1 MKPLESLAV
10 PSIRL
15 RRKPLVHALKAVALG
30 ASLACA
36 APIAVYA
43 ENSSA
48 QLQQFNI
55 PAGELGG
62 ALEQFAR
69 RSGVNINYDSALL
82 AGKKTAGVQ
91 GNYSQQEVL
100 NILLEGTGLEA
111 IHHEGGYSLKVM
123 KTVGL
128 DMMNTVTVYGRKR
141 DDQVGNIPQS
151 VSVLDQDVLSYGTAN
166 TVGHVLEAVPGAMRE
181 GSSLDMFADD
191 YLIRGFSSEQ
201 SINGLSFRQTD
212 HPTDLVNV
220 ERIEVLKGP
229 SSVLY
234 GQMEPGG
241 TINVV
246 TKQPLDH
253 YQANASVELGS
264 YNQKRTTL
272 DVTGPINES
281 VRARVNLALQDGESS
296 VDFLDYKRM
305 FIAPNVTIDLTDTTN
320 LTIEGSYSQNEWT
333 GVHGG
338 APLEGALLS
347 NPNGQYDKSFNPAGP
362 NSATERN
369 SADLNIRL
377 TEALTDNLDARFSYS
392 YTHNKADWNEYVNFG
407 LAADNRTLN
416 RLVFVG
422 KDTYT
427 KDHEIIMDLTG
438 EFDTG
443 DWEHSFIVGVN
454 YRDTKSA
461 RPNQIHLTSPIDLYD
476 PQYTPMNLSAATLFR
491 DRNLEQK
498 DQILAAFLQDRIQVN
513 DELQLLAG
521 IRYTDAEQSQ
531 TAYDYVNNT
540 QTVDGMSQTNW
551 SSQFGV
557 IYAVTDSTSVF
568 VNRSESFVPQQG
580 TTSGLQPLD
589 AEESTQYEAGLR
601 MEAGELALNIAG
613 FRIQKEN
620 TAISDPLDD
629 SFEVAQGSAESK
641 GVEIS
646 LSGHVTPSWYLNAGY
661 AYTDTE
667 ITSSDDADLEGN
679 RFANV
684 PLHSAYL
691 QSRHGISAV
700 PGLTLGGTVRY
711 LGNRFGDDDNSF
723 TLPSYVRLDLAAYYE
738 INDQLQLDLLI
749 DNALNEEIFAAGAFD
764 GVVREP
770 ERTYMARLNYQF

>member
-1 MKPLESLAV
+1 M
-10 PSIRL
+10 
-15 RRKPLVHALKAVALG
+15 
-30 ASLACA
+30 
-36 APIAVYA
+36 
-43 ENSSA
+43 
-48 QLQQFNI
+48 
-55 PAGELGG
+55 
-62 ALEQFAR
+62 
-69 RSGVNINYDSALL
+69 
-82 AGKKTAGVQ
+82 
-91 GNYSQQEVL
+91 
-100 NILLEGTGLEA
+100 
-111 IHHEGGYSLKVM
+111 
-123 KTVGL
+123 
-128 DMMNTVTVYGRKR
+128 
-141 DDQVGNIPQS
+141 
-151 VSVLDQDVLSYGTAN
+151 
-166 TVGHVLEAVPGAMRE
+166 
-181 GSSLDMFADD
+181 
-191 YLIRGFSSEQ
+191 
-201 SINGLSFRQTD
+201 
-212 HPTDLVNV
+212 
-220 ERIEVLKGP
+220 
-229 SSVLY
+229 
-234 GQMEPGG
+234 
-241 TINVV
+241 
-246 TKQPLDH
+246 
-253 YQANASVELGS
+253 
-264 YNQKRTTL
+264 
-272 DVTGPINES
+272 
-281 VRARVNLALQDGESS
+281 
-296 VDFLDYKRM
+296 
-305 FIAPNVTIDLTDTTN
+305 
-320 LTIEGSYSQNEWT
+320 
-333 GVHGG
+333 
-338 APLEGALLS
+338 
-347 NPNGQYDKSFNPAGP
+347 
-362 NSATERN
+362 
-369 SADLNIRL
+369 
-377 TEALTDNLDARFSYS
+377 
-392 YTHNKADWNEYVNFG
+392 
-407 LAADNRTLN
+407 
-416 RLVFVG
+416 FVG

-461 RPNQIHLTSPIDLYD
+461 RPNQIHFTSPIDLYD
-476 PQYTPMNLSAATLFR
+476 PQYTPMNLGAATLFR

-551 SSQFGV
+551 STQFGV

-667 ITSSDDADLEGN
+667 ITNSDDADLEGN